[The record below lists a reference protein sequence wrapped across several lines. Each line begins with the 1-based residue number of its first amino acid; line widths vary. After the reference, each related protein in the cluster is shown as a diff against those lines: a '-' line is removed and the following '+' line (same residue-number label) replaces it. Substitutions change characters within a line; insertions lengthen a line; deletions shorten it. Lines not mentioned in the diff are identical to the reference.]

1 MKTNFINTKYTFIWY
16 KFYNFKQAKRQTT
29 KNIGNILRKGPYKA
43 VKLVKDK
50 KTNEKIYFENIYI
63 KLELNY
69 SLKKSF
75 CAEIEILKII
85 DHKNIGKLIEFIKD
99 DEKNINI

>member
-1 MKTNFINTKYTFIWY
+1 M
-16 KFYNFKQAKRQTT
+16 
-29 KNIGNILRKGPYKA
+29 
-43 VKLVKDK
+43 
-50 KTNEKIYFENIYI
+50 KIYKI
-63 KLELNY
+63 LELNY